1 MSVVRSMNV
10 VAITMATVAA
20 MLAAGGALAQHG
32 GHLQHGGGQG
42 HRVAQSCAEEFTKVI
57 GEGRGFGM
65 AFVADQNGYPGPMHM
80 LELKDRLQLTPQ
92 QEAKADQL
100 QAAVK
105 AERPKSTRLL
115 EAERRL
121 ERLFAERAAT
131 EETVRAAVTEI
142 ERARTEVRLV
152 HLLTHLRT
160 RDLLT
165 EEQRRIYHEAR
176 WSRP

>member
-1 MSVVRSMNV
+1 
-10 VAITMATVAA
+10 
-20 MLAAGGALAQHG
+20 
-32 GHLQHGGGQG
+32 
-42 HRVAQSCAEEFTKVI
+42 
-57 GEGRGFGM
+57 M

-152 HLLTHLRT
+152 HLLTHLLT